1 MLYKVTRVARRDH
14 EKSRGKKRWNSALRV
29 CTLLPGRRFT
39 IIIRLLYKG
48 AYSVYFHCFDAGCRL
63 GVYYPA
69 INLFG
74 FFNALD
80 SLFRKWLYGYN
91 LFRAAGDIYIIVKF
105 SRFPKDILV
114 ISWCRH
120 ESVFS
125 EPEKFLT
132 SLIWLW
138 KTGRR
143 FAVSF
148 FCARVWFRR

>member
-14 EKSRGKKRWNSALRV
+14 EKSRGKKGEVRLYGSV
-29 CTLLPGRRFT
+29 RFCRGDDS
-39 IIIRLLYKG
+39 RLLYDYYIKERI
-48 AYSVYFHCFDAGCRL
+48 AYIFIALTPVVAWGYIIA
-63 GVYYPA
+63 V

-74 FFNALD
+74 FFYAFD

-132 SLIWLW
+132 SFI
-138 KTGRR
+138 
-143 FAVSF
+143 
-148 FCARVWFRR
+148 